1 MKSNEKWKKPRKD
14 AKKSLNK
21 GQKPEAEKGSP
32 DPAGARASKGAK
44 GAAKKAPAGGRASK
58 GAKGA
63 KGASKKAPAGAQK
76 RGTKGSP
83 DPTKG
88 RTAKDAAKKGRRRR
102 KKRQK
107 PRDWRL
113 DNEFSKVKKAMFYD
127 EVIAAVDA
135 RPPPWA
141 DRTGRRGRPGF
152 GAREL
157 AKCVIVMTEEGLSVR
172 DMVAH
177 LHAHPDLLRRIGL
190 DDVPSKSTLARA
202 RRRLP
207 TQYLRSLSSFI
218 AKSAPGAGGGGG
230 EEKKRTD
237 PSTAPGPEPRTP
249 RRGRT

>member
-1 MKSNEKWKKPRKD
+1 MKNGKKPRKD

-44 GAAKKAPAGGRASK
+44 GAKGAAKKAPAGARASKGAKGAKGAAKKAPAGARASK

-135 RPPPWA
+135 R
-141 DRTGRRGRPGF
+141 
-152 GAREL
+152 L
-157 AKCVIVMTEEGLSVR
+157 AC
-172 DMVAH
+172 
-177 LHAHPDLLRRIGL
+177 
-190 DDVPSKSTLARA
+190 
-202 RRRLP
+202 
-207 TQYLRSLSSFI
+207 
-218 AKSAPGAGGGGG
+218 
-230 EEKKRTD
+230 
-237 PSTAPGPEPRTP
+237 
-249 RRGRT
+249 

>member
-218 AKSAPGAGGGGG
+218 AKSAPGAGGGG

>member
-1 MKSNEKWKKPRKD
+1 MKSNEKWKKPHKD

-21 GQKPEAEKGSP
+21 GQKPEAENGSP

-44 GAAKKAPAGGRASK
+44 GAAKKAPAGARASK

-135 RPPPWA
+135 RPPPG
-141 DRTGRRGRPGF
+141 RTGPGDA
-152 GAREL
+152 GGPAL
-157 AKCVIVMTEEGLSVR
+157 AQGSSQN
-172 DMVAH
+172 A
-177 LHAHPDLLRRIGL
+177 
-190 DDVPSKSTLARA
+190 
-202 RRRLP
+202 
-207 TQYLRSLSSFI
+207 SLS
-218 AKSAPGAGGGGG
+218 
-230 EEKKRTD
+230 
-237 PSTAPGPEPRTP
+237 
-249 RRGRT
+249 